1 MLLRLFPHWVHLLSQ
16 KMVNYMVVES
26 IQYKLNILILIQFLQ
41 VWSFWRWNNQPKNH
55 HGKDKHHIEHKK
67 SWHSLLSQID
77 VNFWWKSL
85 WFRIQWS
92 KKFLFTDFSIKYGQI
107 GTGDTAQQT
116 NPFLM
121 FENATDIATGYLFS
135 ILLSH
140 TGNVYHCGYN
150 SVRILN

>member
-1 MLLRLFPHWVHLLSQ
+1 MVKINTVSNIKKVDIRYYHKLMLTFD
-16 KMVNYMVVES
+16 
-26 IQYKLNILILIQFLQ
+26 
-41 VWSFWRWNNQPKNH
+41 
-55 HGKDKHHIEHKK
+55 GKVYG
-67 SWHSLLSQID
+67 SGYNG
-77 VNFWWKSL
+77 VRNF
-85 WFRIQWS
+85 F
-92 KKFLFTDFSIKYGQI
+92 FTDFSIKYGQI

-150 SVRILN
+150 TVRILN